1 MEQKQSGAND
11 ITSEQDLSAK
21 RLAAAN
27 LLKKIGDETD
37 TRNFSHL
44 ISEWKEDCGSNT
56 TETNISNSNEE
67 EESIYYR
74 LYRQA
79 SEYIRS
85 WTVWGSN
92 YSTDFTRTD
101 SYLSSSI

>member
-1 MEQKQSGAND
+1 MEQKQSGADD
-11 ITSEQDLSAK
+11 IKSQQDLSAK
-21 RLAAAN
+21 RLAAAE

-44 ISEWKEDCGSNT
+44 ISEWKEDCSNNA
-56 TETNISNSNEE
+56 ETNSSSEE
-67 EESIYYR
+67 EESVYYR

-79 SEYIRS
+79 SEYIRR
-85 WTVWGSN
+85 WTVWDSN
-92 YSTDFTRTD
+92 SSTDLTRTD

>member
-1 MEQKQSGAND
+1 MEQKRTGAND
-11 ITSEQDLSAK
+11 IKSQQDLSAK
-21 RLAAAN
+21 RLAAAQ

-44 ISEWKEDCGSNT
+44 ISEWKEDCSNT
-56 TETNISNSNEE
+56 TETNNSNEE

-92 YSTDFTRTD
+92 DSTDFTRTD

>member
-1 MEQKQSGAND
+1 MEQKQSGAGD
-11 ITSEQDLSAK
+11 TKSQQDLSAK
-21 RLAAAN
+21 RLAAAE

-44 ISEWKEDCGSNT
+44 ISEWKEDCSSNA
-56 TETNISNSNEE
+56 ETNNSNEE
-67 EESIYYR
+67 EESVYYR

-85 WTVWGSN
+85 WTVWDSN
-92 YSTDFTRTD
+92 SSTDLTRTD

>member
-1 MEQKQSGAND
+1 MEQKQSRADD
-11 ITSEQDLSAK
+11 IKSQQDLSAK
-21 RLAAAN
+21 RLAAAQ

-44 ISEWKEDCGSNT
+44 ISEWKEDCSSNA
-56 TETNISNSNEE
+56 ETNNTNEE
-67 EESIYYR
+67 EESVYYR

-85 WTVWGSN
+85 WTVWDSN
-92 YSTDFTRTD
+92 NSTDVTRTD